1 MGENRLRRTTAISL
15 VAAAAVTGIVLGR
28 AGIGGGLWRLIVA
41 VVIAATLSRT
51 RLALLGLML
60 IALSLGLW
68 RAGVWTTQ
76 RVQLTALIGQPVTV
90 TGIVADDPATSAHG
104 QVQFN
109 LSHLRL
115 ADPSNPAGRSI
126 PGTLAVNEH
135 PGVFVQRG
143 YQLQLTGKVR
153 PGFGNQVAELSY
165 PQLTLLS
172 TRQDPLEQLRQR
184 FFAGIRTALPEPTAS
199 FGLGLLIGIRALI
212 PKPLQDQLAL
222 VGLSHLVAVSGY
234 NLTIIVQAI
243 HRLLNRAGRGIAL
256 AASLWFIGT
265 FLVLTGATAS
275 IVRASLVSI
284 LSLLAAYYGRKFHP
298 VTLISLT
305 AGATALYNP
314 GYLSDLGWLLSFL
327 AFFGILV
334 LAPAVEAR
342 LGHPKLVLVRL
353 LIESTC
359 AQIVTIPLIL
369 FFFGQLSIVSPI
381 TNFLLLPLV
390 PFAMAAGFVAG
401 LAGMFLPAFCGWLAW
416 PAVLV
421 LKFMLGLIGYFAHL
435 PWAGTTNHLSLPG
448 LIAAYALILAL
459 TLALTRSNRN
469 RPVRKPNA
477 KPLLEP
483 VVS

>member
-1 MGENRLRRTTAISL
+1 LRRSTGISL
-15 VAAAAVTGIVLGR
+15 ITVAAIAGVVLGR
-28 AGIGGGLWRLIVA
+28 QGLGGWWWLAGST
-41 VVIAATLSRT
+41 ATALVLART

-60 IALSLGLW
+60 LALSLGVW
-68 RAGVWTTQ
+68 RAGTWTAQ
-76 RVQLTALIGQPVTV
+76 RAQLTALIGQTVTV
-90 TGIVADDPATSAHG
+90 TGTVADDPATSAHG
-104 QVQFN
+104 QIQFN
-109 LSHLRL
+109 LGNLRL
-115 ADPSNPAGRSI
+115 DGRRLA
-126 PGTLAVNEH
+126 GTLAVSEH

-143 YQLQLTGKVR
+143 YQLELTGKVR

-165 PQLTLLS
+165 PQYTILS
-172 TRQDPLEQLRQR
+172 SHQDPLEKLRQR

-212 PKPLQDQLAL
+212 PKPLQEQLAL

-243 HRLLNRAGRGIAL
+243 HRLLHRAGRGIAL
-256 AASLWFIGT
+256 AASLWFIGV
-265 FLVLTGATAS
+265 FLILTGATAS
-275 IVRASLVSI
+275 IVRASLVSV
-284 LSLLAAYYGRKFHP
+284 LSLLASYYGRKFQP
-298 VTLISLT
+298 VTLIALA

-314 GYLSDLGWLLSFL
+314 GYLTDLGWLLSFL

-369 FFFGQLSIVSPI
+369 YIFGQLSIVSPI

-390 PFAMAAGFVAG
+390 PFAMATGFVSG
-401 LAGMFLPAFCGWLAW
+401 LAGMFIPAFCGWLAW
-416 PAVLV
+416 PATLV

-448 LIAAYALILAL
+448 LVVAYGLILAL
-459 TLALTRSNRN
+459 TIALTRANRR
-469 RPVRKPNA
+469 RPVAKPA
-477 KPLLEP
+477 PKPLLEP
-483 VVS
+483 VIS